1 MELTDDHYS
10 TCLYDYSEAANPVLS
25 SVPIETFSIYDN
37 PNKAKVRYFDNSRT
51 LNVPYKATSP
61 NLLSAFLVISKD
73 NSFEIDSNMH
83 CSSQLFYIIKG
94 TGFISYSKGKK
105 DLPYSTG
112 DLITTP
118 FYDHQYIT
126 ALNDTEIYWVSDY
139 PLLQY
144 MGLKP
149 VREIIP
155 PTVYKKKYM
164 ESFLQEICEAPGA
177 EQKNRTGIL
186 LGNTITEKWGT
197 KTLSHILW
205 ALLNKIAPNSIQKPH
220 RHNSVALDYCV
231 YSNGTVY
238 TIMGEHLNEDGSIQN
253 PVKVYWV
260 TGSCFTTPPGWW
272 HSHVNE
278 GNESAIVLP
287 VQDAGLYTYQRTLN
301 IQFSN
306 I

>member
-1 MELTDDHYS
+1 MDLTSDHYS
-10 TCLYDYSEAANPVLS
+10 TRLYDYSEAANPVLS
-25 SVPIETFSIYDN
+25 SVPIEIFSIYDN
-37 PNKAKVRYFDNSRT
+37 PNKTKVRYFDNSKT

-61 NLLSAFLVISKD
+61 NLLAAFLVIGKEKT
-73 NSFEIDSNMH
+73 FEMDSTMY
-83 CSSQLFYIIKG
+83 CSSQLFYVIKG
-94 TGFISYSKGKK
+94 EGFISHSDEKESIQY
-105 DLPYSTG
+105 YTG

-118 FYDHQYIT
+118 FYENQYIN

-144 MGLKP
+144 MGLMP

-155 PTVYKKKYM
+155 PTVYKRSYM
-164 ESFLQEICEAPGA
+164 ESFLQEIYDAPDA
-177 EQKNRTGIL
+177 KQKNRTGIL
-186 LGNTITEKWGT
+186 LGNTVTEKWGT
-197 KTLSHILW
+197 NTLTHILW

-238 TIMGEHLNEDGSIQN
+238 TIMGEHLNKDGSIQN

-272 HSHVNE
+272 HSHVNT
-278 GNESAIVLP
+278 GNEPAIVLP
-287 VQDAGLYTYQRTLN
+287 VQDAGLYTYQRTLD
-301 IQFSN
+301 IQFSS